1 MGSIGEP
8 TQKLNDRNSLK
19 KWSKKENQRM
29 SSMRNVTLSFFIF
42 NQDIVTSTGAQLSVP
57 AHELKD
63 PLACGDRPTEA
74 GRVNGR

>member
-1 MGSIGEP
+1 M
-8 TQKLNDRNSLK
+8 DRNPLK
-19 KWSKKENQRM
+19 KWSKKKNQRM

-42 NQDIVTSTGAQLSVP
+42 NQDIYIYIVTSGAQLSVP

-74 GRVNGR
+74 GTVDGR